1 MEAEPGG
8 SPAETM
14 AFVVGALRARGHVVD
29 ADTTDRIAR
38 ILAGDLTAERARAE
52 VAAKYRQR

>member
-1 MEAEPGG
+1 
-8 SPAETM
+8 
-14 AFVVGALRARGHVVD
+14 VVGALRARGHVVD

-52 VAAKYRQR
+52 IAAKYRQR